1 MENLDFS
8 RPGNFYR
15 GNMHTH
21 STNSDGSLSPEA
33 VCGAYRGEGHD
44 FLVLT
49 DHFMEVYG
57 FPVTDTRSYRT
68 GNFTTIIGA
77 ELHAPE
83 ISRGEI
89 WHIKSVG
96 LPFDFEP
103 LGDAETGPEI
113 AAPMRPVPSSAS
125 SIPPGTA

>member
-68 GNFTTIIGA
+68 GYFTTIIGA

-83 ISRGEI
+83 ISGGEI

>member
-68 GNFTTIIGA
+68 GYFTTIIGA

-83 ISRGEI
+83 ISGARSGTSSRSACLSI
-89 WHIKSVG
+89 SSRSG
-96 LPFDFEP
+96 TP
-103 LGDAETGPEI
+103 
-113 AAPMRPVPSSAS
+113 RPARRSRRP
-125 SIPPGTA
+125 